1 MAGASHQARLLW
13 AEAETEDVC
22 SGLGGEVGGETPDAD
37 HSQRGSHWYTSEE
50 KKTILIMQRF

>member
-13 AEAETEDVC
+13 AEAQDVR
-22 SGLGGEVGGETPDAD
+22 SGLGGEVCGETPDAD

>member
-37 HSQRGSHWYTSEE
+37 HSQRGSHWYTSE
-50 KKTILIMQRF
+50 KRNQF